1 MGREREMGMY
11 DMVGS
16 DTLLCGKLEEKNVL
30 NKEKKVKGQMNER
43 SDDMIIIS
51 GCAEIYT
58 VRCDLEYVLV

>member
-16 DTLLCGKLEEKNVL
+16 DTLLCGKWEEKNVL
-30 NKEKKVKGQMNER
+30 NKEKKVKGQMIER
-43 SDDMIIIS
+43 SDDMIISS

-58 VRCDLEYVLV
+58 VR

>member
-16 DTLLCGKLEEKNVL
+16 DTLLCGKWEEKNVL
-30 NKEKKVKGQMNER
+30 NKVKGQMIER
-43 SDDMIIIS
+43 SDDMIISS

-58 VRCDLEYVLV
+58 VR